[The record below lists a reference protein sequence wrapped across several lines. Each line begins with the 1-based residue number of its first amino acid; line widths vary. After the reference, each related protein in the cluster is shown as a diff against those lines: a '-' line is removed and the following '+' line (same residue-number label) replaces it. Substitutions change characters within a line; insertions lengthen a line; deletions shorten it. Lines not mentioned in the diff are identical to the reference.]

1 MSGRGKGIEG
11 VESGRILSGSSP
23 RSFADVLQECWECI
37 DQRVHLYFYSEEE
50 VSGSLVFYAILAPCT
65 DNMQAYRFLLKELC
79 LYPE

>member
-1 MSGRGKGIEG
+1 MAGEIEG
-11 VESGRILSGSSP
+11 VESGRIPSGSSA

-50 VSGSLVFYAILAPCT
+50 VSGSLVFYDILAPCT
-65 DNMQAYRFLLKELC
+65 GNMQAYRFLLEELC